1 MFVMSKFDPVEE
13 RGGGGESGCCPGGV
27 KPVVTNREQLYALNE
42 MIQEKGGCPERKWR
56 KEKSPQRVS
65 NNCKDLF

>member
-13 RGGGGESGCCPGGV
+13 GGGGESGCCPGGD

-42 MIQEKGGCPERKWR
+42 MIQEKGGCPER
-56 KEKSPQRVS
+56 
-65 NNCKDLF
+65 